1 MRLGLLLLLGA
12 TVRAEGDEE
21 EEESNIIELSADN
34 FSDVTSDD
42 DWKPWAVHFSSG
54 AAESKGA
61 QLSPGGV
68 AGDEMVHRRVFGEG
82 GEGEVAFE
90 AIRPERN
97 GVAIRDAQAV
107 CA

>member
-12 TVRAEGDEE
+12 TVRAEGDDE
-21 EEESNIIELSADN
+21 EEESNIIELSADK

-68 AGDEMVHRRVFGEG
+68 AARSAAGSDLLRR
-82 GEGEVAFE
+82 
-90 AIRPERN
+90 RPQRSS
-97 GVAIRDAQAV
+97 R
-107 CA
+107 CSRSWRTSPPTC

>member
-1 MRLGLLLLLGA
+1 MDSRLLAVSSENLARWSMRLGLLLLLGA
-12 TVRAEGDEE
+12 TVRAEGDDE

-61 QLSPGGV
+61 HNYPRAALLPRSG
-68 AGDEMVHRRVFGEG
+68 
-82 GEGEVAFE
+82 
-90 AIRPERN
+90 
-97 GVAIRDAQAV
+97 AV
-107 CA
+107 L

>member
-12 TVRAEGDEE
+12 TVRAEGDDE

-54 AAESKGA
+54 SAESKGA
-61 QLSPGGV
+61 PRPCYRALLPCS
-68 AGDEMVHRRVFGEG
+68 DLLHRRPQ
-82 GEGEVAFE
+82 
-90 AIRPERN
+90 RSSRCSRSWRTSPPT
-97 GVAIRDAQAV
+97 
-107 CA
+107 C

>member
-12 TVRAEGDEE
+12 TVRAEGDDE
-21 EEESNIIELSADN
+21 EEESNISELSADN

-68 AGDEMVHRRVFGEG
+68 AGAPCCRL
-82 GEGEVAFE
+82 
-90 AIRPERN
+90 
-97 GVAIRDAQAV
+97 
-107 CA
+107 